1 MEENNNTEILAD
13 VVSSKK
19 KTPVI
24 IGAVVAVVAG
34 CAAASYAF
42 VPAVKNAVNMTF
54 MKPENYCT
62 YVYENAI
69 DSALKSVED
78 TEESNAVDMSVNLEL
93 DEDILN
99 ELRETTESD
108 LFNKISFTASS
119 IVSGNDTSADITV
132 MADGKKVITAS
143 ALKIGDMAYVQIPEA
158 SEKYLT
164 FDFAEALDSY
174 EVNLSPKTLSVTD
187 VSDIMQRYSGIFTG
201 RLPEM
206 ESTLEKGYTGS
217 IDNLE
222 YKFNR
227 ITTTITAEDARYLL
241 EKTADELGNDQLI
254 LDIINSNSTEDYDI
268 GEELVT
274 SIKEEAENITSDSTL
289 YTLVDANGEI
299 RGMTV
304 AVEDGQIGYVMAKN
318 GSDVGF
324 ELIAPEGGIV
334 LKAEESN
341 NAYTGSAKLSSEDEE
356 IVIDF
361 ENLEIIDDKYISGKI
376 STDVS
381 ELSDG
386 EIQILEIA
394 FEKEN
399 DMQSMST
406 IIDGVGKISLE
417 YKTYKS
423 DDKNITAPENTISAD
438 NIEEYLSEVDTE
450 KLLEDVLETLGL
462 NEESIYSLI
471 YGMSAYD

>member
-24 IGAVVAVVAG
+24 IGAVVAVAA

-42 VPAVKNAVNMTF
+42 VPVVKNTVNMTF

-69 DSALKSVED
+69 DDTLKSVED
-78 TEESNAVDMSVNLEL
+78 TEAYNAVDMSVNFEL
-93 DEDILN
+93 DDDKLN
-99 ELRETTESD
+99 ELRETMESD
-108 LFNKISFTASS
+108 LFNKISVTASS
-119 IVSGNDTSADITV
+119 IVSGEDTSAEITV
-132 MADGKKVITAS
+132 MADDEKVISAS

-164 FDFAEALDSY
+164 FDLAEALDSY

-187 VSDIMQRYSGIFTG
+187 VSDIMKRYSGIFIE
-201 RLPEM
+201 RLPEL
-206 ESTLEKGYTGS
+206 ESTIEKGYTGS

-227 ITTTITAEDARYLL
+227 ITTTITAEDAKYLL
-241 EKTADELGNDQLI
+241 EKTADELGNDQVI
-254 LDIINSNSTEDYDI
+254 LDIIKANASDDYDI
-268 GEELVT
+268 SEELVA
-274 SIKEEAENITSDSTL
+274 SIKEEAEKITSDSTL

-304 AVEDGQIGYVMAKN
+304 AAEGGEIGYVMAKN

-341 NAYTGSAKLSSEDEE
+341 NAYTGSAKLGSGDEE

-361 ENLEIIDDKYISGKI
+361 EDLEIINDKYISGKI
-376 STDVS
+376 SADLS

-386 EIQILEIA
+386 EVQVFEIA
-394 FEKEN
+394 FEKKD

-406 IIDGVGKISLE
+406 IIDDVGRISLE
-417 YKTYKS
+417 YKTYRS
-423 DDKNITAPENTISAD
+423 DDNKITVPENTISSE
-438 NIEEYLSEVDTE
+438 NIEEYVAEVDTE

-462 NEESIYSLI
+462 SEEAISTLI
-471 YGMSAYD
+471 YGLSSYY

>member
-1 MEENNNTEILAD
+1 MN
-13 VVSSKK
+13 
-19 KTPVI
+19 
-24 IGAVVAVVAG
+24 
-34 CAAASYAF
+34 
-42 VPAVKNAVNMTF
+42 
-54 MKPENYCT
+54 
-62 YVYENAI
+62 
-69 DSALKSVED
+69 
-78 TEESNAVDMSVNLEL
+78 
-93 DEDILN
+93 
-99 ELRETTESD
+99 
-108 LFNKISFTASS
+108 
-119 IVSGNDTSADITV
+119 
-132 MADGKKVITAS
+132 
-143 ALKIGDMAYVQIPEA
+143 
-158 SEKYLT
+158 SEK
-164 FDFAEALDSY
+164 
-174 EVNLSPKTLSVTD
+174 
-187 VSDIMQRYSGIFTG
+187 IIFS
-201 RLPEM
+201 E
-206 ESTLEKGYTGS
+206 
-217 IDNLE
+217 
-222 YKFNR
+222 
-227 ITTTITAEDARYLL
+227 
-241 EKTADELGNDQLI
+241 
-254 LDIINSNSTEDYDI
+254 
-268 GEELVT
+268 
-274 SIKEEAENITSDSTL
+274 EEAENITSDSTL